1 MDEESGGRDVEDQSV
16 ADKSEAYNANDKLI
30 DADMRGDEAHS
41 PPTAGMDINLS
52 QDPSFDSARTHDEQK
67 RRPDINFLL
76 KVF

>member
-1 MDEESGGRDVEDQSV
+1 MDEESGGCDVVDQSV
-16 ADKSEAYNANDKLI
+16 TDECGACHANDKRT
-30 DADMRGDEAHS
+30 DADIREDGTPS